1 MCSVTGELVKMANT
15 VLGIDSL
22 KRIFFRLTPLAK
34 LILSIAVGALVA
46 GLLVALLSFAGTKAD
61 AATLDQFDI
70 ARQRH
75 LNDLTGTIPGADQV
89 GDLSVSNEK
98 VTVTA
103 QTAWSTLTTTAPA
116 SGELWTDIPTATS
129 SQMINAAYKRVLS
142 MAVAYKTPG
151 SGLYGNLGLAT
162 DTIAAADWLI
172 ENRYNSAITKDT
184 GWWFY
189 EIGIPMA
196 LNDITTL
203 LYDELTSAQKSTYM
217 STITFFAP
225 IVKNSGAN
233 RVWSSYVVA
242 TTAMLTKNS
251 TKIAEGAGGVD
262 RALAIIKTGDGFY
275 ADGSFVQHNYFAYT
289 GGYGLS
295 MINILSRMY
304 YYLQGSTWE
313 IKTVAGLSIYDRI
326 NDAYAPVTWC
336 GSVNSSVRGREI
348 AREAAQDDMS
358 GIFLQTAVLRL
369 ASIAPANKVDL
380 ANGWAK
386 TWLECNKNNPNTIEN
401 QGSISDIVRARLMLA
416 NNAIVTNPLGAGSH
430 SFTGMDRYSYMTN
443 NYGFALGMNS
453 ARIAAF
459 ESLSGE
465 NKRGWYT
472 SDGATYFYSG
482 NGLQYANNYW
492 ATTNSY
498 RIPGTTEDTMK
509 RGSSAGASARSAK
522 TFVGSQSTPSAHA
535 GVATMDF
542 KAYTGNLTAKK
553 AWFSFEGKVVALG
566 SGITSSSMTG
576 YGYDGKDRRV
586 ETTVDNRLALTADE
600 TLRINGNAV
609 ANGTT
614 NTQATT
620 WASMSGQGES
630 MGYVFPT
637 ATTLSAQSET
647 RTGTYYDIGQRYG
660 STEVKTNR
668 HMTLNISHGSN
679 PTNANYAYIVLP
691 NATETETAAYAQN
704 QDVSILANT
713 SQLMAVYDT
722 ASKTTGVVSY
732 INATNQAV
740 EKQDGSLSFAVKG
753 AGLVTV
759 QQSGSNV
766 IITASDPT
774 QVATTPICV
783 ALNQATNG
791 IVNQASTFTVQENTI
806 ASGSTQKVTTAC
818 FNPTGTKGKASS
830 VTLVSPSPDQQVA
843 DNQNF
848 TFDETYKASVSG
860 TLTVGSSVTANVT
873 TLSPTPST
881 ETYQWFRNGGVI
893 SGATSKTYTIISADD
908 GSTLSFSYEAS
919 RTGYTPYGASATATS
934 TVTAPTTNTFTV
946 TPKPGISG
954 TLIVGSKLTATTD
967 GWSPTPTKFT
977 YKWLRNGVIISYA
990 TASTYTLTSADY
1002 NTRISVRVIAYK
1014 TGYVTSNHQTSA
1026 QTVAIKNP

>member
-1 MCSVTGELVKMANT
+1 MCATGELVTMANT
-15 VLGIDSL
+15 IFGIDSL
-22 KRIFFRLTPLAK
+22 KRNFFGLTPMVRT
-34 LILSIAVGALVA
+34 ILCIMAGALAA
-46 GLLVALLSFAGTKAD
+46 GLLVMVLSFAGTRAD

-75 LNDLTGTIPGADQV
+75 LNDLTGTIDGAEQA
-89 GDLSVSNEK
+89 GDLSAAK
-98 VTVTA
+98 VRITATA

-116 SGELWTDIPTATS
+116 SGELWADIPTATS
-129 SQMINAAYKRVLS
+129 SQQITAAYKRVLS

-151 SGLYGNLGLAT
+151 SSLYGNLGLKA

-203 LYDELTSAQKSTYM
+203 LYDELTTAQKSTYM
-217 STITFFAP
+217 NAIIFFAP
-225 IVKNSGAN
+225 SVKNSGAN

-262 RALAIIKTGDGFY
+262 RALAIVSTSDGFY
-275 ADGSFVQHNYFAYT
+275 ADGSFVQHRYFAYT

-295 MINILSRMY
+295 MIDILSKLY
-304 YYLQGSTWE
+304 YYLHGSTWQ

-326 NDAYAPVTWC
+326 EDAYAPVTWC
-336 GSVNSSVRGREI
+336 GSVHSSVRGREI

-369 ASIAPANKVDL
+369 ASIAPASKVEL

-401 QGSISDIVRARLMLA
+401 QGSVSDIVRARLVLTNGA
-416 NNAIVTNPLGAGSH
+416 IAINAHGAGSH

-453 ARIAAF
+453 TRIAAF
-459 ESLSGE
+459 ESFSGE
-465 NKRGWYT
+465 NRRGWYT

-522 TFVGSQSTPSAHA
+522 TFVGSLSTPSAHA

-542 KAYTGNLTAKK
+542 KSYTGNLSAKK
-553 AWFSFEGKVVALG
+553 AWFSFDGKVVAL
-566 SGITSSSMTG
+566 SAGITSSSMTG
-576 YGYDGKDRRV
+576 TGYDGKTRRI
-586 ETTVDNRLALTADE
+586 ETTVDNRQALTADE
-600 TLRINGNAV
+600 ALRINGTTV

-614 NTQATT
+614 NTQVAR
-620 WASMSGQGES
+620 WASISGQGES
-630 MGYVFPT
+630 MGYVFPV
-637 ATTLSAQSET
+637 ATTVSAQSET
-647 RTGTYYDIGQRYG
+647 RQGTWYDVGQRYG
-660 STEVKTNR
+660 TTEVKTNR
-668 HMTLNISHGSN
+668 HMTLNINHGVN
-679 PTNANYAYIVLP
+679 PTNGNYAYIVLP
-691 NATETETAAYAQN
+691 NATETQTAAYAQN
-704 QDVSILANT
+704 QDVSILANL

-732 INATNQAV
+732 VNGINQAV
-740 EKQDGSLSFAVKG
+740 ENQDGSVSFAVKG

-774 QVATTPICV
+774 KVATTPICI

-791 IVNQASTFTVQENTI
+791 IVSRASTFTVQENTVPT
-806 ASGSTQKVTTAC
+806 GSTQPVTTAC
-818 FNPTGTKGKASS
+818 FNPTYTKGKASS
-830 VTLVSPSPDQQVA
+830 VTLVSPSADQSA
-843 DNQNF
+843 PINQNA
-848 TFDETYKASVSG
+848 TFEETSSASVSG
-860 TLTVGSSVTANVT
+860 TLTVGSTLTANAP
-873 TLSPTPST
+873 TLSPVPSSQ
-881 ETYQWFRNGGVI
+881 TYQWLRNGVAI
-893 SGATSKTYTIISADD
+893 SGAISNTYTIVSADA
-908 GSTLSFSYEAS
+908 GNTLSFSYSAS
-919 RTGYTPYGASATATS
+919 RAGYTSYSTSASATS
-934 TVTAPTTNTFTV
+934 TVAASTINVFTS

-954 TLIVGSKLTATTD
+954 TLIVGSKLTATTI
-967 GWSPTPTKFT
+967 GWVPTPTKFT

-990 TASTYTLTSADY
+990 TASTYTLTSTDY

-1014 TGYVTSNHQTSA
+1014 TGYKTSNYQTSP
-1026 QTVAIKNP
+1026 QTLAITR